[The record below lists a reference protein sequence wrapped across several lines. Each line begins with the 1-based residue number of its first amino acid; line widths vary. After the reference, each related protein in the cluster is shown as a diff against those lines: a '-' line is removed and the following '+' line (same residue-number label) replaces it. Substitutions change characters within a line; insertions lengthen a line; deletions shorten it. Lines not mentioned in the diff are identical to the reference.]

1 MKAVILRIY
10 PQARIIDVSHGIQKF
25 NVRMGAFVLSSAV
38 PYFPDGTVHVA
49 IVDPEVGGNRR
60 PIVVR
65 TKHGFL
71 VGPDNGVLMMAA
83 EAQGILCIREIANPQ
98 FTLPAISHTFHGR
111 DIFAPVAAHLAK
123 GAAYEKLGP
132 EIADV
137 VKPTFAA
144 PRKVGDSLLG
154 EVVHVDDFGNIITNI
169 REEEIVKLKLKGEAK
184 IKVDSSFLKLKLC
197 RTYADVERSQFLSLI
212 GSHGYFEVAMNQGN
226 AAKELGVRA
235 GDKVRVSCT

>member
-1 MKAVILRIY
+1 M
-10 PQARIIDVSHGIQKF
+10 
-25 NVRMGAFVLSSAV
+25 
-38 PYFPDGTVHVA
+38 
-49 IVDPEVGGNRR
+49 
-60 PIVVR
+60 R